1 MKVYN
6 NPTHAENVQKFLD
19 SATRSIEQWREF
31 KEKHIIKIDGV
42 IYVSDEQ
49 NLLGV
54 HFDDVTGDLAGLTI
68 YE

>member
-1 MKVYN
+1 MRVYN
-6 NPTHAENVQKFLD
+6 QHTHEQNVQEFLN
-19 SATRSIEQWREF
+19 SAARSISQWREF
-31 KEKHIIKIDGV
+31 KDKHIIKIDGV